1 MLEELM
7 EKIENLTKRVE
18 EMEACCAAH
27 DLSIEKNTKR
37 HENVDLSLN
46 NLCPLID
53 EIFDVANAPG
63 GTKYDCCHEFYSGT
77 PGQIGNALFCTT
89 ESFLDVTGLFP
100 TTPTGFCATT
110 CGALPQNLKAGMAIS
125 DEN

>member
-18 EMEACCAAH
+18 ELEACCAAH
-27 DLSIEKNTKR
+27 NASIEQNTKR
-37 HENVDLSLN
+37 HENVDLSLF

-63 GTKYDCCHEFYSGT
+63 GTRYDCCHEFHSGT
-77 PGQIGNALFCTT
+77 PGQIGNSLFCTT
-89 ESFLDVTGLFP
+89 ESLLDITGLFP

-110 CGALPQNLKAGMAIS
+110 CGALSQNSKARMTIPE
-125 DEN
+125 EN